1 MKEKVPRQITEEKA
15 FALMATLCAKREYCT
30 LDIRKKL
37 SRYLL
42 DDDAIDKIIDR
53 LKAEKYIDEARYCH
67 SFINDKLRFNK
78 WGRKKIEFALKQKQI
93 PLEFISDAFLKFSD
107 EMLNESLETLLRNKL
122 KTIKS
127 DSDKAKRSKLIRFAI
142 GRGFVMDETLRCVE
156 RILSGE

>member
-1 MKEKVPRQITEEKA
+1 MKEKAPRQITEEKA

-30 LDIRKKL
+30 LDIQKKL

-42 DDDAIDKIIDR
+42 DDNVIDKIIDR
-53 LKAEKYIDEARYCH
+53 LKAGKYIDEARYCH

-78 WGRKKIEFALKQKQI
+78 WGHKKIEFALKQKQI
-93 PLEFISDAFLKFSD
+93 PLELISDAFLKFSD

-127 DSDKAKRSKLIRFAI
+127 DSDKEKRSKLIRFAI
-142 GRGFVMDETLRCVE
+142 GRGFLMDETLRCVE
-156 RILSGE
+156 KILSGK